1 MKKVTL
7 FIVTLFLTT
16 TVSHAQWY
24 GGKGKKI
31 KGNGNET
38 TITRT
43 TSDYD
48 AVSVAGS
55 FDVELVYGTE
65 GKLQLTG
72 ESNLLEYIETEV
84 SDDKLKIK
92 VKKGYNLR
100 VSNGRK
106 LVITVPF
113 KDINSVA
120 LSGSGD
126 VYTKNATIKASKFKM
141 ALAGSGD
148 VIIDVNVEDLT
159 MAVSGSGDMTATGKA
174 DTAQIK
180 LAGSGDIH
188 AYKLIAK
195 SAEVSLAGSG
205 DIKLY
210 VEDNLKAR
218 VAGSGD
224 ITYKGKPSKED
235 TKVSGSGSISMN

>member
-1 MKKVTL
+1 MKKATL
-7 FIVTLFLTT
+7 FIVTLFLAT

-24 GGKGKKI
+24 GSGKKI

-48 AVSVAGS
+48 GVSVAGS

-65 GKLQLTG
+65 GKIQLTG
-72 ESNLLEYIETEV
+72 ESNLLEHIETEV
-84 SDDKLKIK
+84 HSNTLKIK
-92 VKKGYNLR
+92 AKKGYNLK
-100 VSNGRK
+100 VSNGHK
-106 LVITVPF
+106 LLITVPF
-113 KDINSVA
+113 KNISSVS

-141 ALAGSGD
+141 ALSGSGD
-148 VIIDVNVEDLT
+148 VIIDVEAGDLK
-159 MAVSGSGDMTATGKA
+159 MSVSGSGDMTASGTA
-174 DTAQIK
+174 DSAEVR

-188 AYKLIAK
+188 AYKLKTKNAN
-195 SAEVSLAGSG
+195 VSLAGSG
-205 DIKLY
+205 DIRVY
-210 VEDNLKAR
+210 VENSLKAR

-224 ITYKGKPSKED
+224 ITYKGRPSKED
-235 TKVSGSGSISMN
+235 TKVAGSGSISMN